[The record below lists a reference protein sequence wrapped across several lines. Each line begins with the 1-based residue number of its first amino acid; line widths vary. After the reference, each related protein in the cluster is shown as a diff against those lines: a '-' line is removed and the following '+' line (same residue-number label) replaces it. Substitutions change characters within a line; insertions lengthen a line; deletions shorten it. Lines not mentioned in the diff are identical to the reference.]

1 MRRYHLRRSGNLL
14 ITKAA
19 ITGPQGTKV
28 LRLLIDTGSSY
39 TVIPVEALESIGC
52 SPAVSQEHV
61 RLVTGS
67 GTIIAPFVTVRRVQ
81 ALGEQRADWK
91 VAAHTLPLGLP
102 IDGLLGM
109 DFLCDV
115 RARIDLAAGSLEIP

>member
-1 MRRYHLRRSGNLL
+1 MRHYVLERSGNLL

-19 ITGPQGTKV
+19 ISGPSGITV
-28 LRLLIDTGSSY
+28 LRLLVDTGSSY
-39 TVIPVEALESIGC
+39 TVIPVEALEAIGC
-52 SPAVSQEHV
+52 SPAAALERV
-61 RLVTGS
+61 RIITGS
-67 GTIIAPFVTVRRVQ
+67 GTVIVPLVQVTRFQV
-81 ALGEQRADWK
+81 LGEERVGWK

-115 RARIDLAAGSLEIP
+115 KARIDLDAGSIEIP

>member
-1 MRRYHLRRSGNLL
+1 MRRYQPERSGSLL
-14 ITKAA
+14 ITRGA

-39 TVIPVEALESIGC
+39 TVIPVEALEAIGC

-61 RLVTGS
+61 RIFTGS
-67 GTIIAPFVTVRRVQ
+67 GALIVPLVSVDRFQ
-81 ALGEQRADWK
+81 ALGEQRLGWK

-109 DFLCDV
+109 DFLWDAG
-115 RARIDLAAGSLEIP
+115 ARIDLAAGSIEIP

>member
-1 MRRYHLRRSGNLL
+1 MRHYLPERSGNLL

-19 ITGPQGTKV
+19 ISGPSGTTV

-39 TVIPVEALESIGC
+39 TVIPVEALEAIGC
-52 SPAVSQEHV
+52 SPAAALERV
-61 RLVTGS
+61 RIITGS
-67 GTIIAPFVTVRRVQ
+67 GTVIVPLVRVPQLQ
-81 ALGEQRADWK
+81 ALGERRLGWR

-109 DFLCDV
+109 DFLCAV
-115 RARIDLAAGSLEIP
+115 KARIDLDDGSIEIP